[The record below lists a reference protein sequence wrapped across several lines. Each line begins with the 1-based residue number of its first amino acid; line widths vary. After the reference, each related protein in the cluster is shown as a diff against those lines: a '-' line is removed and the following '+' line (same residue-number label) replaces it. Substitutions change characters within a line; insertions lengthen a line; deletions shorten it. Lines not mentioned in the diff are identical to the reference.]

1 MSFGGKLQRAAAN
14 PGPYIF
20 KAIRKL
26 TGKNYLPFA
35 VREFAGKWLTKKS
48 GTSKFRSVYVVT
60 YGRSGS
66 TLITGYLSRLPG
78 FDIRGENLLF
88 PMHGYFAE
96 KAVLESRKKPYGGR
110 ESQGH
115 PWYGTQLFHAG
126 RFRRDFTRAVLNQ
139 LYPNVPIPR
148 TVGFKEI
155 RYWRMVK
162 KVDFAPLLDWLRS
175 LREPGAVVFMFRDLD
190 KVLTSAWWAKME
202 PAEAEKARK
211 KLENF
216 EEWCREYQSSNPEHA
231 FIVTYE
237 EFTTTLE
244 MPKSLCD
251 FLGVEFQES
260 VWRETLNTKYSWK
273 TERGDKLEEEM

>member
-1 MSFGGKLQRAAAN
+1 MSLGGKLQRAIAN

-20 KAIRKL
+20 RAFQKL
-26 TGKNYLPFA
+26 TGRNFLPFGI
-35 VREFAGKWLTKKS
+35 RDFAGKVISPKR

-78 FDIRGENLLF
+78 FDIRGENFLF

-96 KAVLESRKKPYGGR
+96 KAVTESRKKPYGGR
-110 ESQGH
+110 QSQGH
-115 PWYGTQLFHAG
+115 PWYGTQLFHPG
-126 RFRRDFTRAVLNQ
+126 RFRKDFSRAMLNQ
-139 LYPNVPIPR
+139 LYPNIAIPR

-162 KVDFAPLLDWLRS
+162 QPDFAPLLDWLRS
-175 LREPGAVVFMFRDLD
+175 LRGPGAVVFMFRDLD
-190 KVLTSAWWAKME
+190 KVLTSAWWANMGPE
-202 PAEAEKARK
+202 EAAKARQ
-211 KLENF
+211 KLEDF
-216 EEWCREYQSSNPEHA
+216 ESWCREYQSANPAHA

-237 EFTTTLE
+237 EFTTSAE

-251 FLGVEFQES
+251 FLGVPFKES
-260 VWRETLNTKYSWK
+260 VWRDTLNTKYSWK
-273 TERGDKLEEEM
+273 TERGEKLEEEM